1 MKRKSFGIM
10 SLFVALVTA
19 LTLNSCEEVTH
30 FYTAEVT
37 IIDNQGNSMSG
48 VKVNTDVNVQNLHV
62 VGQEAYTNA
71 QGQVSFTF
79 DNIAIL
85 KVLAEQDNY
94 HGEGLIVLE
103 EDRDVKVTVVVYE

>member
-10 SLFVALVTA
+10 SLFVALVTT

-30 FYTAEVT
+30 YYTTEVT
-37 IIDNQGNSMSG
+37 IMDNQGNVMEG
-48 VKVNTDVNVQNLHV
+48 VKVNTDVDVHELHV
-62 VGQEAYTNA
+62 VGKEAYTNA
-71 QGQVSFTF
+71 EGKVSFEF
-79 DNIAIL
+79 DNIAIV